1 MSDATGGDGGRLA
14 GRRLALGV
22 TGSIAAYKSVE
33 LLRLLQT
40 EGADVRVL
48 MTHSAVEF
56 IGTLTLETLSRHPVD
71 RDVLALQSD
80 GRIGHIETAHDVEA
94 IVVAP
99 ATAHWLGAM
108 ANGLAG
114 DPITAAC
121 LAAAVPV
128 VVAPAMDG
136 GMYAHLATQANV
148 AKLREFGYRIV
159 EPEEGLLASGM
170 TGRGRLARLE
180 RIVDEVVAA
189 LAAAAV
195 VPDAPEPAVVA
206 PAVVAPAGVAPAGV
220 APAVVAPAGVAPR
233 SGSSI
238 LPKTTRR
245 TDLSGLHVVVT
256 AGGTAEPIDPVRF
269 VGNRSTGKMGVA
281 IAEAALDRGAAVTVI
296 LGNASVEPPTEAHV
310 ARAETTAEMQA
321 ALLAL
326 TPPTGPLFD
335 VLVMAAAVADFRPRT
350 PADRKIARADGL
362 ALELEATPDLLAET
376 ADRVR
381 TGIRASGQARP
392 VLVGFA
398 AETGSFDRV
407 RQKLKTKGV
416 DLLVANDVSEAGSG
430 FGTDT
435 DRVTIYSTDEAPE
448 EFPLL
453 SKREVAE
460 VLLDRVVGRL
470 KLGSGSN
477 GSGPPPLPS
486 FAGKNP
492 HASEPA
498 EVDR

>member
-1 MSDATGGDGGRLA
+1 MSDATGGNGGRLA

-80 GRIGHIETAHDVEA
+80 GKIGHIETAHDVEA

-136 GMYAHLATQANV
+136 GMYAHPATQANV

-189 LAAAAV
+189 LASAAAMTRTSKRGPV
-195 VPDAPEPAVVA
+195 GGVRASSAACISAVV
-206 PAVVAPAGVAPAGV
+206 
-220 APAVVAPAGVAPR
+220 
-233 SGSSI
+233 S
-238 LPKTTRR
+238 
-245 TDLSGLHVVVT
+245 
-256 AGGTAEPIDPVRF
+256 
-269 VGNRSTGKMGVA
+269 
-281 IAEAALDRGAAVTVI
+281 
-296 LGNASVEPPTEAHV
+296 
-310 ARAETTAEMQA
+310 ARAT
-321 ALLAL
+321 
-326 TPPTGPLFD
+326 
-335 VLVMAAAVADFRPRT
+335 
-350 PADRKIARADGL
+350 
-362 ALELEATPDLLAET
+362 
-376 ADRVR
+376 
-381 TGIRASGQARP
+381 
-392 VLVGFA
+392 
-398 AETGSFDRV
+398 
-407 RQKLKTKGV
+407 
-416 DLLVANDVSEAGSG
+416 
-430 FGTDT
+430 
-435 DRVTIYSTDEAPE
+435 
-448 EFPLL
+448 
-453 SKREVAE
+453 
-460 VLLDRVVGRL
+460 
-470 KLGSGSN
+470 
-477 GSGPPPLPS
+477 
-486 FAGKNP
+486 
-492 HASEPA
+492 
-498 EVDR
+498 